1 MHILIFDRDDA
12 VAALLKSKL
21 AAPGRDITVRTGA
34 TQTEGQVEAR
44 PVDVIFVDPAPH
56 RNAEQA
62 IIALRRQ
69 IPTHAYVVLMGTD
82 VTPDQGLAAGA
93 NDVLRK
99 PFDPTD
105 IALRM
110 DNAER
115 LLDLQRRLNDPD
127 DDFPSGGGVIAKSA
141 FCQLFLSAVDRA
153 DRYGERSYVIRMAL
167 RNYNQIKVM
176 DSDHA
181 ADVAAAT
188 VAQHI
193 VRMRRQSDILGQIG
207 PYEYALLL
215 QRPTDADE
223 PKDATLRFA
232 DRLVRSLELARRTPV
247 PIEILLTLIE
257 IPTGASAVVHEACI
271 GTQDEITRRG
281 GVG

>member
-1 MHILIFDRDDA
+1 MHILIFDRDEA

-21 AAPGRDITVRTGA
+21 AAPGRDITLRAGTA
-34 TQTEGQVEAR
+34 DSIAPLDPRSVE
-44 PVDVIFVDPAPH
+44 VIFVDPSPH
-56 RNAEQA
+56 KNAEQA
-62 IIALRRQ
+62 IITLRRQ
-69 IPTHAYVVLMGTD
+69 IPTQAYVVLMGTD
-82 VTPDQGLAAGA
+82 VTPEQGLAAGA
-93 NDVLRK
+93 NDILKK
-99 PFDPTD
+99 PFNPGD

-110 DNAER
+110 ENAER
-115 LLDLQRRLNDPD
+115 LRELQRRLNDPD

-193 VRMRRQSDILGQIG
+193 VRMRRGSDILGQIG

-215 QRPTDADE
+215 QRPVGSDE
-223 PKDATLRFA
+223 PTEATLRFA
-232 DRLVRSLELARRTPV
+232 DRLARSLELARRTPV
-247 PIEILLTLIE
+247 PIEILLTLVE
-257 IPTGASAVVHEACI
+257 IPTGASALMHEVCI
-271 GTQDEITRRG
+271 GTQDEISRRG
-281 GVG
+281 GLG